1 MYGSTLNFLDI
12 CEVAVILA
20 DMSPIL
26 HTSHDGTGQPARL
39 NDFSR
44 SGGVLNLYKNL
55 GETPRERLERLRT
68 HMPHY
73 AHEVLSYA
81 GRLDPMAEGVMLCLV
96 GSANKRREAYL
107 ELNKEYV
114 LDILFGF
121 ATDTYD
127 VLGRVIEQGDASGVR
142 RDMVRKGLNEFS
154 GHISQQYP
162 PYSSKTV
169 EGKSLFEWARNNA
182 LSAIVMPSRSVHIFD
197 LSVEAMYKVSE
208 PDLLRYIEEG
218 VDKVQGD
225 FRQEEITRTWKRHLK
240 KEGDR
245 TFPCATV
252 KISCSSGT
260 YARSIA
266 HGLGEQL
273 GVPALALHIL
283 RTQVGEYS
291 VEKSL
296 K

>member
-1 MYGSTLNFLDI
+1 MK
-12 CEVAVILA
+12 
-20 DMSPIL
+20 
-26 HTSHDGTGQPARL
+26 GQ
-39 NDFSR
+39 
-44 SGGVLNLYKNL
+44 VLNLYKQL
-55 GETPRERLERLRT
+55 GETPRERLERLRAQR
-68 HMPHY
+68 PHY
-73 AHEVLSYA
+73 EHEVLSYA

-107 ELNKEYV
+107 ELSKEYV

-127 VLGRVIEQGDASGVR
+127 VLGRVMDTGDGNDPSINKKTVQ
-142 RDMVRKGLNEFS
+142 KGLNEFR
-154 GHISQQYP
+154 GHINQEYP

-169 EGKSLFEWARNNA
+169 EGKSLFEWARSNA
-182 LSAIVMPSRSVHIFD
+182 LGSLMMPSRTVTIHHID
-197 LSVEAMYKVSE
+197 VEKMYKVSE
-208 PDLLRYIEEG
+208 PVLLDYIEDG
-218 VDKVQGD
+218 IARVTGD
-225 FRQEEITRTWKRHLK
+225 FRQEETLRLWKQQLK

-245 TFPCATV
+245 EFICATV
-252 KISCSSGT
+252 KIECTSGT

-266 HGLGEQL
+266 NGLGKEL

-283 RTQVGEYS
+283 RTKVGEYS